1 MQANFTLAQ
10 RSIFW
15 GKSRLLIANRMVRNG
30 LPRPVKR
37 SIAAS
42 DALLAEDSSPLYST
56 IDPRERALMLGKIEN
71 LRVAARRLNGVT
83 MARGAVFSFWQ
94 IIGRPT
100 RAKGFVVG
108 RELRQGCIIPT
119 IAGGICQLSNAL
131 SRTAIRAGMEI
142 TERHAHTAAVDGI
155 NFDPESDATLFWN
168 YLDFR
173 FRATMPVRLSVRLT
187 ATDLVV
193 ALHRQP

>member
-15 GKSRLLIANRMVRNG
+15 GKSRLLIANRMMRNG

-83 MARGAVFSFWQ
+83 VAQGEIFSFWQ

-142 TERHAHTAAVDGI
+142 TERHAHTAIVEGI
-155 NFDPESDATLFWN
+155 EFDPETDATLFWN

-173 FRATMPVRLSVRLT
+173 FRATMPVQLSVRLT
-187 ATDLVV
+187 ATNLVV
-193 ALHRQP
+193 ELNRQP

>member
-10 RSIFW
+10 RSVFW
-15 GKSRLLIANRMVRNG
+15 GKSRLLIANRMLRNG
-30 LPRPVKR
+30 LPRRVKR
-37 SIAAS
+37 AVGGT
-42 DALLAEDSSPLYST
+42 DVLLAEDSSPLYSA

-71 LRVAARRLNGVT
+71 LRIAARRLNGVVL
-83 MARGAVFSFWQ
+83 RKGDIFSFWR
-94 IIGRPT
+94 IVGRPT
-100 RAKGFVVG
+100 RTKGFVVG

-131 SRTAIRAGMEI
+131 SRTALRAGMEI
-142 TERHAHTAAVDGI
+142 TERHAHTALVEGI
-155 NFDPESDATLFWN
+155 DFDPETDATLFWN

-173 FRATMPVRLSVRLT
+173 FRATMPVQLSVNLT
-187 ATDLVV
+187 ATDLIV